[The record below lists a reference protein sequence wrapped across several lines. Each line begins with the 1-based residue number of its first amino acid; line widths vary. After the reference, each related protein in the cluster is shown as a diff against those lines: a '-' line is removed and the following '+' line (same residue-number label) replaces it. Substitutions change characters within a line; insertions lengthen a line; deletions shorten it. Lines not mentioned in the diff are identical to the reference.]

1 MCLTVFALT
10 LHLTLTVVWTS
21 AEGQPRV
28 IGSPRPIVAA
38 LGNDVILPC
47 HIEPLFN
54 VEGLTV
60 EWSKPDLKPDPS
72 DPLSRVEYVHLYRD
86 RREDLDMK
94 IQAYEMRTE
103 LFIDKLKYGDVS
115 LKIMNVTLE
124 DRGRYRCYI
133 PKLKSDFKESVVE
146 LFVEQKSV
154 QTTTETQ
161 MFARDVLTPEPKN
174 GTTVIGGRSHVA
186 IVAAVVF
193 LGFLILVGGVTG
205 YLHRHGCQK
214 PKLLQNDDQ
223 SKLSPV

>member
-1 MCLTVFALT
+1 MCLTVFAIT

-28 IGSPRPIVAA
+28 IGSPRPIVVA

-86 RREDLDMK
+86 RREDPDMK
-94 IQAYEMRTE
+94 IQSYEMRTE
-103 LFIDKLKYGDVS
+103 LFTDKLKYGNVS

-133 PKLKSDFKESVVE
+133 PKLKSDIKESVVE
-146 LFVEQKSV
+146 LFVEPNSV

-161 MFARDVLTPEPKN
+161 PLPRDFLTPEPKDN
-174 GTTVIGGRSHVA
+174 TTVIGGRSHLL

-193 LGFLILVGGVTG
+193 LGLLISVGVAAR

-214 PKLLQNDDQ
+214 QKFLQNDDQ

>member
-1 MCLTVFALT
+1 MCLTAFALT

-28 IGSPRPIVAA
+28 IGSPQPIVAA

-94 IQAYEMRTE
+94 IQAYEMRTQ
-103 LFIDKLKYGDVS
+103 LFTDKLKYGNVS
-115 LKIMNVTLE
+115 LKIMNVSLE

-133 PKLKSDFKESVVE
+133 PKLKSDIKESVVE
-146 LFVEQKSV
+146 LFVELKSV

-161 MFARDVLTPEPKN
+161 MFARDVLTPEPEN
-174 GTTVIGGRSHVA
+174 GITVTGGRSHVA
-186 IVAAVVF
+186 IVAAVFF
-193 LGFLILVGGVTG
+193 LGLLILVGGVTG
-205 YLHRHGCQK
+205 YLHSHGCQK
-214 PKLLQNDDQ
+214 PKLLQKDGR